1 MLHADSFKALDHPVV
16 KECSS
21 GLLIEMPM
29 ENTPTTDYS
38 VGHPMRL
45 VCYPP
50 AKTTDVRPSNL
61 EEADALLGPGLLH
74 SDARGG
80 IHSGRVFKLMI
91 SDKARFVSLFHYD
104 GQWRVCSS
112 ELADCSD
119 AVLRVTVPM
128 PFATPRPDTLAPSA
142 DEKEECTFLEY
153 LAFKSR
159 THYNYWE
166 IMEETLIK
174 PRQAFASFV
183 NRARKVDPTN
193 WEGTGQGLTGS
204 GRGKGSATRSEHE
217 SEAQTLGDYFWEIW
231 RERGYQLPEDTSLC
245 YTFMVSVAAIDAC
258 EHLPSQGV
266 VRACAR
272 KDVRAMSSLMVC
284 DTRRCFSRTSA
295 LEWCEASGRQTRGPA
310 SERSSRHRAPT
321 PLGIRLYA
329 FTFPSARRSIFQL

>member
-29 ENTPTTDYS
+29 ENTPTTDDS

-80 IHSGRVFKLMI
+80 IHRGRVFKLMI

-119 AVLRVTVPM
+119 EVLRVTVPM
-128 PFATPRPDTLAPSA
+128 PFATPRPETLAPSA

-193 WEGTGQGLTGS
+193 WEGTGQGPPGS
-204 GRGKGSATRSEHE
+204 GRDKGSATRSEHE
-217 SEAQTLGDYFWEIW
+217 SDAKTLGDYFWEIW

-266 VRACAR
+266 VRAC
-272 KDVRAMSSLMVC
+272 VRVV
-284 DTRRCFSRTSA
+284 
-295 LEWCEASGRQTRGPA
+295 
-310 SERSSRHRAPT
+310 
-321 PLGIRLYA
+321 RLV
-329 FTFPSARRSIFQL
+329 S